1 MKKTVIAA
9 LLFFAA
15 TAFTTSSAQVT
26 DPTTT
31 SQATDTVTANFVSK
45 ARAAN
50 MMEIE
55 TGQLAQQK
63 GADQDVK
70 QFGSRMVQDHTAANE
85 QLKQL
90 TQAKKL
96 DAGAQAGADPKMAS
110 AMDKLR
116 QASGADF
123 DKEYIRLQLK
133 AHAKNIALFE
143 RASRDLPDQELR
155 DFAAK
160 TLPALKEHLEMAKAI
175 AQRLKIDDSGAGG
188 GYPGGNH

>member
-70 QFGSRMVQDHTAANE
+70 QFGSRMVQDHPAANE

-90 TQAKKL
+90 TQAKKR
-96 DAGAQAGADPKMAS
+96 DAGAQSGADPKMAS

-133 AHAKNIALFE
+133 AHARNIALLE
-143 RASRDLPDQELR
+143 MPTRDLPDQELR

-160 TLPALKEHLEMAKAI
+160 TLPALKEHLEMARAI

-188 GYPGGNH
+188 GYPGGKH